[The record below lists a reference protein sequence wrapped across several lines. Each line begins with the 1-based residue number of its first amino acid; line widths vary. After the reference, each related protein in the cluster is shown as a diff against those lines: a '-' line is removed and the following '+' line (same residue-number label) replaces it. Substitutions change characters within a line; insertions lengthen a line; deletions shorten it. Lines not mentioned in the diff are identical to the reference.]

1 MFVRP
6 QRFRRWLFCRLP
18 REDAAADY
26 ECGHDCPENPKLH
39 LLHFGVLR
47 RPSPLRP
54 IIRRSAY
61 QVLRSSPGSVAKLAA
76 MRRASSLVSL
86 SVTARLLGSSSTVEI
101 AERLSVGVAEDEGL
115 GVLLDRPGR
124 RSPPAAFIA
133 MTARRGCGVPPKIT
147 PRRFPPPWSVEE
159 TSACF
164 IVRDSAG
171 QALAY
176 VYCEDKPGRRSAA
189 QFLTSDE
196 GAKKCY
202 KHC

>member
-124 RSPPAAFIA
+124 RSPPRRVHCNDGSARVWSAAEDNA
-133 MTARRGCGVPPKIT
+133 PPLPSALVCRRNVRVLHRERQRRTGAR
-147 PRRFPPPWSVEE
+147 
-159 TSACF
+159 
-164 IVRDSAG
+164 VRLLRG
-171 QALAY
+171 QAGAAL
-176 VYCEDKPGRRSAA
+176 GR
-189 QFLTSDE
+189 TVPDE
-196 GAKKCY
+196 R
-202 KHC
+202 